1 MKCIRHS
8 ISVSSSH
15 TPSARLKFWH
25 NQLVIQCTTTYLSKT
40 LHRAQQG
47 TEMPCQAY
55 WGKNPARCL
64 HRSPVQCNKQQIH
77 IATRCWDMHRNEA
90 GRLLHTGPAACRTSQ
105 TWKRLTTEANKR
117 CHSSERNW
125 DLQNLAWGKKLK
137 IRRTPSENTNLQ
149 QQGMALELPETTGL
163 LQSRYQ
169 QIQKSFCKTASS
181 IICIQRNKYQ
191 IRMLTRP
198 SLTRQHKASKC
209 GKCSI

>member
-15 TPSARLKFWH
+15 TPSAKLKFWH

-125 DLQNLAWGKKLK
+125 DLQNLAWGKKIK
-137 IRRTPSENTNLQ
+137 NTQNAKWEYKFTAAGNGTGATWNYRSPAKQISADSEIFL
-149 QQGMALELPETTGL
+149 
-163 LQSRYQ
+163 
-169 QIQKSFCKTASS
+169 
-181 IICIQRNKYQ
+181 
-191 IRMLTRP
+191 
-198 SLTRQHKASKC
+198 
-209 GKCSI
+209 